1 MDNPYEALVDAR
13 EAARIL
19 GVKVATLY
27 SYASRRWVRAFPS
40 GRHREKRYLRE
51 DLETLRHR
59 ADARLG
65 HEAVAAGAL
74 RWGEPVLSSALTE
87 IRPDGPSYRGHSAV
101 ELAST
106 VRFEA
111 VAELLWAGTLPATP
125 PVWSRPRSLPAA
137 GLPRGPVDP
146 LDALLA
152 GLSGLRLARHRTRA
166 TATHPSRPRS
176 RAGGL
181 AARSSARR
189 PVRAGHTGRALA
201 EPGGPELVWTLVGL
215 VAAAC
220 GHRPADALAAP
231 DVASGVQR
239 ALGARA
245 RGARL
250 IEATLVLCADH
261 ELNAS
266 SFAARVAAST
276 GADLEACLLAA
287 LAAFSGPRHGA
298 ESMRVQALVA
308 EADRPERART
318 TLLGRVRRGEALP
331 GFGHRLYPSGDPRGA
346 LLLSLASQQPR
357 PARALATLEALVSE
371 AARLDLGEPTLDVGL
386 LAVAH
391 ALQLPPWAGQ
401 VMFCVGRSAGWVAH
415 VAEQRRSGEL
425 LRPRARYVGPRGP
438 GPRW

>member
-1 MDNPYEALVDAR
+1 MDPSGFDNPHEALVDAR

-27 SYASRRWVRAFPS
+27 SYASRRWVRSFPS
-40 GRHREKRYLRE
+40 GRHRERRYLRE

-101 ELAST
+101 ELART
-106 VRFEA
+106 ARFEA
-111 VAELLWAGTLPATP
+111 VAELLWTGVLPATP
-125 PVWSRPRSLPAA
+125 TVWRRPRTVSARLP
-137 GLPRGPVDP
+137 GGPVDP
-146 LDALLA
+146 IDGL
-152 GLSGLRLARHRTRA
+152 LSGLCAVRFARHRA
-166 TATHPSRPRS
+166 V
-176 RAGGL
+176 
-181 AARSSARR
+181 ARSTR
-189 PVRAGHTGRALA
+189 GTGTSTGPFVP
-201 EPGGPELVWTLVGL
+201 EPWPPELVWTLVGL
-215 VAAAC
+215 VAAAS
-220 GHRPADALAAP
+220 GHRPAEALAAP
-231 DVASGVQR
+231 DVASGLQR

-276 GADLEACLLAA
+276 GADMEACLLAA

-298 ESMRVQALVA
+298 ESIRVQALVA
-308 EADRPERART
+308 EAGRPKRART
-318 TLLGRVRRGEALP
+318 TLLARVRRGEALP

-357 PARALATLEALVSE
+357 PGRGLATLEALVSE
-371 AARLDLGEPTLDVGL
+371 AARLELGEPTVDVGL

-391 ALQLPPWAGQ
+391 ALQLPPWTGQ
-401 VMFCVGRSAGWVAH
+401 VMFCIGRSAGWIAH

-425 LRPRARYVGPRGP
+425 LRPRARYVGPRVP
-438 GPRW
+438 GAR

>member
-1 MDNPYEALVDAR
+1 MDPSGFDNPHEALVDAQ

-27 SYASRRWVRAFPS
+27 SYASRRWVRSFPS
-40 GRHREKRYLRE
+40 GRHREKRYLRD
-51 DLETLRHR
+51 DLERLRHR

-101 ELAST
+101 ELART
-106 VRFEA
+106 ARFEA
-111 VAELLWAGTLPATP
+111 VAELLWTGVLPTTP
-125 PVWSRPRSLPAA
+125 TVWRRPRALPA

-146 LDALLA
+146 IDALLS
-152 GLSGLRLARHRTRA
+152 GLSAVRLARQRA
-166 TATHPSRPRS
+166 RARWARAAGPRPCTVAS
-176 RAGGL
+176 
-181 AARSSARR
+181 
-189 PVRAGHTGRALA
+189 
-201 EPGGPELVWTLVGL
+201 EPGAPELVWTLVGL
-215 VAAAC
+215 VAAA
-220 GHRPADALAAP
+220 GGRRPADALAGP

-239 ALGARA
+239 ALGAQA

-250 IEATLVLCADH
+250 IEATLVACADH

-276 GADLEACLLAA
+276 GADTEACLLAA

-298 ESMRVQALVA
+298 ESLRVQALVS
-308 EADRPERART
+308 EAARPERARA
-318 TLLGRVRRGEALP
+318 TLLARVRRGETLA
-331 GFGHRLYPSGDPRGA
+331 GFGHPLYPSGDPRGA

-357 PARALATLEALVSE
+357 PGRSLGTLEAVVAE
-371 AARLDLGEPTLDVGL
+371 ATRLGLGEPTVDVGL

-401 VMFCVGRSAGWVAH
+401 VMFCIGRSAGWIAH
-415 VAEQRRSGEL
+415 VAEQRSSGEL
-425 LRPRARYVGPRGP
+425 LRPRARYVGPRAP
-438 GPRW
+438 GAR